1 MKSATL
7 SIEKIT
13 KLTPEQEARFPEF
26 VAKWTSI
33 GLSTQPADRPRAE
46 AALKGLYALAEL
58 REPRIIWLPCPLS
71 AGLSSVV
78 CAQIVNSSAV
88 DSAVGSAVYSAVDSA
103 VRSAVGSAVG
113 SAVRFFGGSLW
124 AGYAAWADYFNAVLG
139 IAIDRSYLE
148 SIESCG
154 CYWLLNGICFA
165 SERPCRLNLDDRGR
179 LHCGNGQSI
188 GYPSGWG
195 LWHWHGVQVPE
206 RVILS
211 PELLTPR
218 EIIEERNAEVRRV
231 MIERYG
237 QDRFVIDSGAA
248 VLDRGADGELL
259 AIDLPGDPEGQL
271 VALRLRC
278 PSTSAV
284 YIIRVPPDQTS
295 FVDAKAWTFGLTKEQ
310 YVFAQET

>member
-88 DSAVGSAVYSAVDSA
+88 GSA
-103 VRSAVGSAVG
+103 VRSAGVC
-113 SAVRFFGGSLW
+113 FFGGSLW

-284 YIIRVPPDQTS
+284 YVIRVPPDQRH
-295 FVDAKAWTFGLTKEQ
+295 FVAAKAWTFGLTRSQ
-310 YVFAQET
+310 YVFDRET